1 MYHKLGFS
9 EFLDTLYDSVQR
21 GWKGTVYFISDSEGW
36 GKIVLEGE
44 GNLLLEY
51 RKKFGAEAL
60 VELKGLQEVLF
71 YQQPSKDPAGAGAGG
86 KSRQQMLLKTDTFFN
101 HFHLRFTP
109 VTPLSQGVSGT
120 AKAAS
125 QEELTQTAM
134 ARAHAAAKKVLVVD
148 DSSVARK
155 AARFVLEGAG
165 YKVVEAWD
173 GFEALGQLQNEYPH
187 LMVLDL
193 VMPGMDGYEV
203 LKLVRAN
210 HKFAHIPV
218 IILTSR
224 DTLFDKLKGK
234 LSGTN
239 EYLTKPYKGEDLLKL
254 VNKLL

>member
-1 MYHKLGFS
+1 MYHKLAFS

-36 GKIVLEGE
+36 GKVVLEDA

-51 RKKFGAEAL
+51 RKKFGHEAL
-60 VELKGLQEVLF
+60 AELEGLKEVLF
-71 YQQPSKDPAGAGAGG
+71 YQQPSRDPSGAGAGG
-86 KSRQQMLLKTDTFFN
+86 KSRPQMLLKTDAFFN
-101 HFHLRFTP
+101 HFHLD
-109 VTPLSQGVSGT
+109 VAPLTQLKEGRISAETTAGLEQLAET
-120 AKAAS
+120 ALAKAQAGS
-125 QEELTQTAM
+125 
-134 ARAHAAAKKVLVVD
+134 KKVLVVD

-165 YKVVEAWD
+165 YRVVEAWD

-187 LMVLDL
+187 LVLLDL

-203 LKLVRAN
+203 LKLIRAN
-210 HKFAHIPV
+210 NKFSQIPV

-239 EYLTKPYKGEDLLKL
+239 EYLTKPYKGDELLRL
-254 VNKLL
+254 VRKFL

>member
-1 MYHKLGFS
+1 VEQL
-9 EFLDTLYDSVQR
+9 TA
-21 GWKGTVYFISDSEGW
+21 T
-36 GKIVLEGE
+36 
-44 GNLLLEY
+44 
-51 RKKFGAEAL
+51 AL
-60 VELKGLQEVLF
+60 ARVH
-71 YQQPSKDPAGAGAGG
+71 AG
-86 KSRQQMLLKTDTFFN
+86 
-101 HFHLRFTP
+101 
-109 VTPLSQGVSGT
+109 
-120 AKAAS
+120 
-125 QEELTQTAM
+125 
-134 ARAHAAAKKVLVVD
+134 AKKVLVVD

-173 GFEALGQLQNEYPH
+173 GFEALGQLQNEFPH

-210 HKFAHIPV
+210 NKFSQIPV

-239 EYLTKPYKGEDLLKL
+239 EYLTKPYKGEELLRL

>member
-1 MYHKLGFS
+1 MYHKLGFT
-9 EFLDTLYDSVQR
+9 EFLDTLFDSVQR
-21 GWKGTVYFISDSEGW
+21 GWKGTVYFISDNEGW
-36 GKIVLEGE
+36 GKIVLEGA

-51 RKKFGAEAL
+51 RKKFGEDAL
-60 VELKGLQEVLF
+60 PELGGLKEVLF
-71 YQQPSKDPAGAGAGG
+71 YQQPSRDPVAAGAGG
-86 KSRQQMLLKTDTFFN
+86 KGRQQMLLKVDRFFN
-101 HFHLRFTP
+101 HFQFDIGNTLEEATTP
-109 VTPLSQGVSGT
+109 TAAETASRESLS
-120 AKAAS
+120 AIAA
-125 QEELTQTAM
+125 
-134 ARAHAAAKKVLVVD
+134 ARAQAGAKKVLVVD

-165 YKVVEAWD
+165 FKVVEAWD
-173 GFEALGQLQNEYPH
+173 GFEALGQLQNESPH

-210 HKFAHIPV
+210 SKFAHIPV

-239 EYLTKPYKGEDLLKL
+239 EYLTKPYKGDDLLKL
-254 VNKLL
+254 VNRFL